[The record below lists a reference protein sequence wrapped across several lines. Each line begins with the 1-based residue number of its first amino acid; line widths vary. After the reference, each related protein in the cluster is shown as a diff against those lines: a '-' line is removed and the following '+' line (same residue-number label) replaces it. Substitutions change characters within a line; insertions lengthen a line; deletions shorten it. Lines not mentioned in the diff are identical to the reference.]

1 MSDRASVT
9 LRPKLPGLDGLRAFA
24 VVLVVLGHYAPRPV
38 ADQQGLQD
46 WVAALGVDIFFVVS
60 GFLITH
66 LLLRE
71 EESLGSFNL
80 PLFYARRA
88 VRILPALFV
97 YLSVL
102 VVLRLVGLTSTPFAD
117 VFAGLLFVRNLVGTS
132 NETGHLWS
140 LAIEEQFYLVWPL
153 VLMIGGKSMRLASVT
168 ALVIAAPIW
177 RRLATTGPDFINPSR
192 TDLRLLPILC
202 GCLLALALH
211 APRLRLWMP
220 RLHANQRWLVAACL
234 PIVIVSA
241 FAPAITIP
249 GMRGVLHSVGTVAI
263 AGLVVAAT
271 NSRPGILST
280 ILNAPPVA
288 WLGTLSYSLY
298 LWQQP
303 FAPALFGSSS
313 LWFRAYPVNILLAF
327 ACALASFYLV
337 ERPLMRLRNRLTPRV
352 TPAAGTVRHLE
363 SGHVPCP

>member
-1 MSDRASVT
+1 MGDRASVT

-24 VVLVVLGHYAPRPV
+24 VVLVVLGHYAPRPWPISR
-38 ADQQGLQD
+38 AFGLGRCTRCGHLLCCQ
-46 WVAALGVDIFFVVS
+46 
-60 GFLITH
+60 FLITH

-97 YLSVL
+97 LFERARRSSARRIDVHSVRRC
-102 VVLRLVGLTSTPFAD
+102 LRWPAVCPGIWLARATRRDISG
-117 VFAGLLFVRNLVGTS
+117 
-132 NETGHLWS
+132 

-211 APRLRLWMP
+211 ASAQTLDATVTRQSTLAGRRMSAHRHRL
-220 RLHANQRWLVAACL
+220 
-234 PIVIVSA
+234 SA
-241 FAPAITIP
+241 FAPA
-249 GMRGVLHSVGTVAI
+249 
-263 AGLVVAAT
+263 
-271 NSRPGILST
+271 
-280 ILNAPPVA
+280 
-288 WLGTLSYSLY
+288 
-298 LWQQP
+298 
-303 FAPALFGSSS
+303 
-313 LWFRAYPVNILLAF
+313 
-327 ACALASFYLV
+327 
-337 ERPLMRLRNRLTPRV
+337 
-352 TPAAGTVRHLE
+352 
-363 SGHVPCP
+363 